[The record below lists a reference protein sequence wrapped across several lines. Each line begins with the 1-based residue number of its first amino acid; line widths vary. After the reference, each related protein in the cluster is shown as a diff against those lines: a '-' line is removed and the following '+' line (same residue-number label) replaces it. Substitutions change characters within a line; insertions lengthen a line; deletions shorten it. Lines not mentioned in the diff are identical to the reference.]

1 MGEVVLTQTSRGLDF
16 LVPGSATNQML
27 PSKTEPCSQNLKE
40 VYDSENVSKGQ
51 HLLRHQVQRG
61 FPGGEPLSP
70 ASRHPRTVGTHS
82 GPDAP
87 YLQLHGTALTA
98 HSVATGTEGRVDLPL
113 TAQHAEHGLLQ
124 LTQLLLEHSGL
135 LAAEAF
141 TATAVHAFRG
151 LERRVWRAR
160 VASRNQVHDA
170 GIVQGPPGM
179 VIDLL

>member
-1 MGEVVLTQTSRGLDF
+1 MADECWSISF
-16 LVPGSATNQML
+16 LRSSSFLQFIRVQLMATWHV
-27 PSKTEPCSQNLKE
+27 KE
-40 VYDSENVSKGQ
+40 VHNRSDHGQ
-51 HLLRHQVQRG
+51 VEKTGVGWKIDMLHM
-61 FPGGEPLSP
+61 F
-70 ASRHPRTVGTHS
+70 HPRPADRTR
-82 GPDAP
+82 
-87 YLQLHGTALTA
+87 LQLHGTALTA